1 MMNRIQIDD
10 APKEGEEVVAIRE
23 VVLDVVAGAIEEGV
37 AVAEVAV
44 GTETS
49 EWAVVVG
56 VEEAE
61 EGEANI
67 SRVKVHRRPAEEV
80 EQKEAELMPVVAQV
94 MVVVP
99 TSQLLPQLDSKTR
112 MVVKTNLH
120 LNPSDVVV
128 VGAGGQEEGVATGE
142 DAVVV
147 PEAALHRNQKERQML
162 LPLKREVRS
171 RRPAGL

>member
-1 MMNRIQIDD
+1 MMNRVQIDD
-10 APKEGEEVVAIRE
+10 APKEGEEVVAIGE
-23 VVLDVVAGAIEEGV
+23 VVLDVVVGAIEEGV
-37 AVAEVAV
+37 AAAEVAV

-49 EWAVVVG
+49 GWAVVVG

-67 SRVKVHRRPAEEV
+67 SRVKVHRRPAEEAG
-80 EQKEAELMPVVAQV
+80 QKEVELMPVVV

-112 MVVKTNLH
+112 MVVKTNLY

-147 PEAALHRNQKERQML
+147 PEAALRRNQKERQTL
-162 LPLKREVRS
+162 LPLKREVHS